1 MIKDWV
7 KKHDLLNILG
17 LITSTILLL
26 SYAVFR
32 NIILIILFF
41 ISLVVT
47 VFTAYKGITLDTIK
61 DMKYYTVYKNLIVSI
76 SSTAIIIIA
85 FNAIN
90 LYNKTYNSYKVVSAV
105 NDVVVFER
113 IDSKYKKAIVASNYT
128 IGESIDELPNGVL
141 DYKTLNVDDFKTVLN
156 MKILTYGD
164 NYAYLQYED
173 TIYFTTDD
181 KLLKQVKHSSGDNV
195 RLP

>member
-1 MIKDWV
+1 MIKDWL

-17 LITSTILLL
+17 LITSTILL

-61 DMKYYTVYKNLIVSI
+61 DMKYYTVYKNLIISI

>member
-17 LITSTILLL
+17 LITSTILL

-61 DMKYYTVYKNLIVSI
+61 YMKYYTVYKNLIISI

-141 DYKTLNVDDFKTVLN
+141 DYKTLNVGDFKTVLN

>member
-17 LITSTILLL
+17 LITSTILL

-61 DMKYYTVYKNLIVSI
+61 DMKYYTVYKNLIISI

>member
-17 LITSTILLL
+17 LITSTILL

-61 DMKYYTVYKNLIVSI
+61 DMKYYTVYKNLIISI

-141 DYKTLNVDDFKTVLN
+141 DYKTLNVNDFKTVLN

>member
-1 MIKDWV
+1 M
-7 KKHDLLNILG
+7 
-17 LITSTILLL
+17 ITSTILL

-61 DMKYYTVYKNLIVSI
+61 DMKYCTVYKNLIISI